1 MSKTLSATPGLDCS
15 LDAVSQPRNKR
26 IRDKPTYTKTFRG
39 DVLSSASVNLSLR
52 LLRNIIIVE
61 MRQLRLENC
70 TSTKFKA
77 TWGDKK
83 QEINPRF
90 SLLEHF
96 LCILITAPPNE
107 VKHVRHHRNT
117 WLSIWSQRGGAL
129 FINYPPRIINFWR
142 GGKESRRRQEA
153 KVMIGNAINGNE
165 LCMTIIIQAIWH
177 GTMKTQPLH
186 SYWPDFAIIKIFLL
200 MLLKC

>member
-52 LLRNIIIVE
+52 LLRNIIIAE
-61 MRQLRLENC
+61 MRQLRFENC

-77 TWGDKK
+77 TWGHKK

-96 LCILITAPPNE
+96 LCILITAPPPTRWNMSVITETHGSAFGLNE
-107 VKHVRHHRNT
+107 AEHFSLITPRES
-117 WLSIWSQRGGAL
+117 SISGEEG
-129 FINYPPRIINFWR
+129 
-142 GGKESRRRQEA
+142 RRVAGDR
-153 KVMIGNAINGNE
+153 K
-165 LCMTIIIQAIWH
+165 LR
-177 GTMKTQPLH
+177 
-186 SYWPDFAIIKIFLL
+186 
-200 MLLKC
+200 